1 LVLGLARD
9 TSDPHRYVLTAT
21 TAIIPM
27 LAHPTATMVLDGSR
41 AASLSAPARGTGA
54 ITDVGSM
61 DPAFTAADGMAE
73 VITDTLAMATT
84 VVADTDIVAAVLR
97 AQRLVAASVV
107 ASLGVGSTAVAFT
120 AVAFTAVAFTAAD
133 IDN

>member
-1 LVLGLARD
+1 
-9 TSDPHRYVLTAT
+9 
-21 TAIIPM
+21 
-27 LAHPTATMVLDGSR
+27 
-41 AASLSAPARGTGA
+41 
-54 ITDVGSM
+54 
-61 DPAFTAADGMAE
+61 
-73 VITDTLAMATT
+73 MATT

-120 AVAFTAVAFTAAD
+120 AAD